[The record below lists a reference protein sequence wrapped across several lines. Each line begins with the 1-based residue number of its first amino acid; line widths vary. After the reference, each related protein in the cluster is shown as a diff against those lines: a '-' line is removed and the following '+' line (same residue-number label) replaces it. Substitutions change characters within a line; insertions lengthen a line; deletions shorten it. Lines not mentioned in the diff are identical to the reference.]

1 MINTLLDWLQQDSWM
16 TASVS
21 FFIMAILAFFPAIP
35 IPIVAG
41 IIATT
46 YSIPVALFIS
56 LGGTVF
62 GSICMFYLCRYGFQR
77 IALKQV
83 KKWQRL
89 DGFFQL
95 LERNGFLAVLIG
107 RLIPI
112 MPSAAINAIA
122 GVTKVRFRSFLL
134 ATTIGKFPTMLAFT
148 LAGAQFGRNMYLTGI
163 MIALYV
169 FVLFLLGLKLKE
181 NWRRG

>member
-1 MINTLLDWLQQDSWM
+1 MNNLLDWLQHDSWI
-16 TASVS
+16 TRGSS
-21 FFIMAILAFFPAIP
+21 FFLMAILAFIPAIP
-35 IPIVAG
+35 IPLVAG
-41 IIATT
+41 IIGTT
-46 YSIPVALFIS
+46 FPFPMALFIS

-62 GSICMFYLCRYGFQR
+62 GSVCMFYLCRYGFQR

-83 KKWQRL
+83 QKWQRL
-89 DGFFQL
+89 NGFFQL

-134 ATTIGKFPTMLAFT
+134 ATIIGKFPTMMAFT
-148 LAGAQFGRNMYLTGI
+148 LAGVQFEKNQFLTGM
-163 MIALYV
+163 MIVLYV
-169 FVLFLLGLKLKE
+169 VVIFLLGLKLK
-181 NWRRG
+181 NKWKKG

>member
-1 MINTLLDWLQQDSWM
+1 MNELLEWLQHDAWS
-16 TASVS
+16 TSITS
-21 FFIMAILAFFPAIP
+21 FFLMAMLAFIPAVP
-35 IPIVAG
+35 IPLVVG
-41 IIATT
+41 IIGAA
-46 YSIPVALFIS
+46 YSFPVALFIS

-62 GSICMFYLCRYGFQR
+62 GSICMFFLCRYAFQR

-83 KKWQRL
+83 RKWQRL
-89 DGFFQL
+89 GGFFQL

-134 ATTIGKFPTMLAFT
+134 ATTMGKFPTMMAFT
-148 LAGAQFGRNMYLTGI
+148 LAGSRFEENQYITGM
-163 MIALYV
+163 MIGLYV
-169 FVLFLLGLKLKE
+169 IMLVLLGLKVRNK
-181 NWRRG
+181 WKRG

>member
-1 MINTLLDWLQQDSWM
+1 MNNLLDWLQHDTWLTRVS
-16 TASVS
+16 S
-21 FFIMAILAFFPAIP
+21 FFIMAMLAFVPAVP
-35 IPIVAG
+35 IPLVAG
-41 IIATT
+41 IIGTT
-46 YSIPVALFIS
+46 YPFPVALFIS

-62 GSICMFYLCRYGFQR
+62 GSICMFFLCRYAFQR

-83 KKWQRL
+83 QKWQRL

-122 GVTKVRFRSFLL
+122 GVTEVRFRSFLL
-134 ATTIGKFPTMLAFT
+134 ATTIGKFPTMMAFT
-148 LAGAQFGRNMYLTGI
+148 LAGAQFEENQYLTGM
-163 MIALYV
+163 MIVLYV
-169 FVLFLLGLKLKE
+169 LVIFLLGLKLK
-181 NWRRG
+181 NKWARG

>member
-1 MINTLLDWLQQDSWM
+1 MNELLDWLQHDSWS
-16 TASVS
+16 TRVTS
-21 FFIMAILAFFPAIP
+21 FFLMTMLAFVPAVP
-35 IPIVAG
+35 IPLVAG
-41 IIATT
+41 IIGTA
-46 YSIPVALFIS
+46 YPFPVALFIS

-62 GSICMFYLCRYGFQR
+62 GSICMFYLCRYALQR

-83 KKWQRL
+83 QKWQRL

-148 LAGAQFGRNMYLTGI
+148 LAGSQLEKNQYITGM
-163 MIALYV
+163 MIVLYV
-169 FVLFLLGLKLKE
+169 IVIFLLGSKVRNK
-181 NWRRG
+181 WTRG

>member
-1 MINTLLDWLQQDSWM
+1 MIELYDWLHHDAWL
-16 TASVS
+16 TSVTS
-21 FFIMAILAFFPAIP
+21 FLLMAMLAFVPAVP
-35 IPIVAG
+35 IPLVAG
-41 IIATT
+41 IIGAT
-46 YSIPVALFIS
+46 YPFPVALFIS

-62 GSICMFYLCRYGFQR
+62 GSICMFCLCRTALQQ

-83 KKWQRL
+83 RKWQRL

-122 GVTKVRFRSFLL
+122 GVAKVRFGSFLL
-134 ATTIGKFPTMLAFT
+134 ATTLGKFPTMMAFT
-148 LAGAQFGRNMYLTGI
+148 LAGSQFEENQYITGM
-163 MIALYV
+163 MIVLYV
-169 FVLFLLGLKLKE
+169 IVIVLLGSKVRTK
-181 NWRRG
+181 WTRG

>member
-1 MINTLLDWLQQDSWM
+1 MNNLLDWLQHDSWL
-16 TASVS
+16 TRISS
-21 FFIMAILAFFPAIP
+21 FLLMAMLAFLPAIP
-35 IPIVAG
+35 IPLVAG

-46 YSIPVALFIS
+46 FPTPIALFIS

-62 GSICMFYLCRYGFQR
+62 GSICMFYLCRYGLQR
-77 IALKQV
+77 VALKQV
-83 KKWQRL
+83 QKWQRL

-134 ATTIGKFPTMLAFT
+134 ATAIGKFPTMLAFT
-148 LAGAQFGRNMYLTGI
+148 IAGAQFGKNQVVTGI
-163 MIALYV
+163 MIGLYII
-169 FVLFLLGLKLKE
+169 VLFLLGLKIRNK
-181 NWRRG
+181 WARG

>member
-1 MINTLLDWLQQDSWM
+1 MNELLDWLQHDSWS
-16 TASVS
+16 TRVTS
-21 FFIMAILAFFPAIP
+21 FFLMALLAFLPAVP
-35 IPIVAG
+35 IPLVAG
-41 IIATT
+41 IIGTA
-46 YSIPVALFIS
+46 YPLPVALFIS

-62 GSICMFYLCRYGFQR
+62 GSICMFFLCRYAFQR

-83 KKWQRL
+83 QKWQRL

-134 ATTIGKFPTMLAFT
+134 ATTIGKFPTMMAFT
-148 LAGAQFGRNMYLTGI
+148 LAGSQFEENQYVTGM
-163 MIALYV
+163 MIVLYV
-169 FVLFLLGLKLKE
+169 IVLFLLGSKIRKK
-181 NWRRG
+181 WTRG

>member
-1 MINTLLDWLQQDSWM
+1 MDDLLNWIQHDSWM
-16 TASVS
+16 TRISS
-21 FFIMAILAFFPAIP
+21 FFLMAMLAFIPAVP
-35 IPIVAG
+35 IPLVVG
-41 IIATT
+41 IIAAT

-62 GSICMFYLCRYGFQR
+62 GSICMFFLCRYAFQG

-83 KKWQRL
+83 QKRKRL

-122 GVTKVRFRSFLL
+122 GVTKVRFSSFLF
-134 ATTIGKFPTMLAFT
+134 ATTIGKVPTMMFFT
-148 LAGAQFGRNMYLTGI
+148 LAGAQFGKNQLLTAM
-163 MIALYV
+163 MIGLYV
-169 FVLFLLGLKLKE
+169 LVLFLLGMKMRNKWLIK
-181 NWRRG
+181 